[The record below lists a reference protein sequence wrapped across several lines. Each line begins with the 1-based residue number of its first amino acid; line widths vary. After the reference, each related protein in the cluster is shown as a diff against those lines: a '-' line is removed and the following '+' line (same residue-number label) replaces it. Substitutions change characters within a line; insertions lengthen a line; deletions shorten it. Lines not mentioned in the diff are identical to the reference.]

1 MLFLHSHFSRRL
13 LAFSAQIQPF
23 SGKYRC
29 LYPDFRGHGRTRC
42 GSLAWNSRMITD
54 DMAGVLDVLGILY
67 KQLFDYNCGAYA
79 GCYMAAKYPEKV
91 KSLVTVGGGVWSR
104 AESADDFLPENLLEK
119 TIPDLLMT

>member
-1 MLFLHSHFSRRL
+1 
-13 LAFSAQIQPF
+13 
-23 SGKYRC
+23 
-29 LYPDFRGHGRTRC
+29 
-42 GSLAWNSRMITD
+42 
-54 DMAGVLDVLGILY
+54 MAGVLDVLGILY

-119 TIPDLLMT
+119 TIPDLLRT

>member
-13 LAFSAQIQPF
+13 LAFSAQIQPC

-67 KQLFDYNCGAYA
+67 EHLFGYSCDAYA

-91 KSLVTVGGGVWSR
+91 KCLVTVGGGSLVQSGKR
-104 AESADDFLPENLLEK
+104 GRFSA
-119 TIPDLLMT
+119 